1 MKTGGC
7 TMAVVSALFS
17 CSAMDMPCTQHV
29 SFPDAFAAAVGDAP
43 QAAPVALLRLAGDG
57 RVLHQ
62 VGWPDTLPPAQ
73 GRAVHTLFH
82 ELDDDGRSRWPS
94 FSADSGS
101 DVSRHVWHLCDNGQA
116 VCVECTRLPGDAAG
130 DWLLR
135 VSHGTPEDAA
145 QRELRLLARAAHQ
158 AGDAVMITCAG
169 GLIEY
174 VNPAFERSTGYT
186 AAEVLGRS
194 PGLLKS
200 GMHGPDVYARLWRAL
215 RSGEVFRMVFTN
227 RRKSGELYHEEKT
240 ISPIRDAQQKISHYV
255 ATSRDVSERIRAQD
269 QLEYLAGMDVLTD
282 LPNRRLFTDRLRQ
295 AMRRAMR
302 TECPLAVLF
311 IDLDRFKVIN
321 DTLGHSVGD
330 ALLTEVAARLRGC
343 VRASDTVA
351 RLGGDEFTVL
361 LEETGD
367 RAAVTEIAE
376 KILAALADGVRVQGR
391 EFFVSASVGIALY
404 PENGHSVDE
413 LLSRADL
420 SMYRAKAAG
429 RNTLRFYNQSMDAHA
444 HTDLSAEI
452 ALHGALE
459 RREFFLVY
467 QPIIDTRTGRVATVE
482 ALLRWNSPTEG
493 VVPPDRFIPLLEE
506 TGLIV
511 PVSRWSLR
519 EALRDLRTL
528 QASQPQVHLAF
539 NLSGRQLRD
548 DELVSDIAGALQEAG
563 VDPRMLELEITESTL
578 MEDIPRTTDILGALD
593 TMGISLA
600 IDDFGT
606 GYSSLAYL
614 MRFAVRTLKIDR
626 SFVSQL
632 RSSSDAVTIVR
643 AITSLADSMGL
654 EIVAEGVET
663 PGQLAQLTEL
673 GCHRLQ
679 GYLFSRPVRPEELLR
694 LSCFSPATPQT

>member
-1 MKTGGC
+1 MQTGGC

-29 SFPDAFAAAVGDAP
+29 SFPDAFSVAVGDAP
-43 QAAPVALLRLAGDG
+43 QAATTALLRLSHEG
-57 RVLHQ
+57 RIIDHT
-62 VGWPDTLPPAQ
+62 GWPDTLTDVRGQP
-73 GRAVHTLFH
+73 VHRVFR
-82 ELDDDGRSRWPS
+82 ELDNDGQSGWPA
-94 FSADSGS
+94 FRAGCGNA
-101 DVSRHVWHLCDNGQA
+101 VSRQIWHLHDGGRP
-116 VCVECTRLPGDAAG
+116 VCVECAPLPGDASG
-130 DWLLR
+130 HWLLR

-158 AGDAVMITCAG
+158 AGDAVLITCAG

-174 VNPAFERSTGYT
+174 VNPAFERSTGYS
-186 AAEVLGRS
+186 AEEVLGRS

-200 GMHGPDVYARLWRAL
+200 GLHGPDVYARLWRAL

-227 RRKSGELYHEEKT
+227 RRKNGELYHEEKT
-240 ISPIRDAQQKISHYV
+240 ISPIRDAQQRISHYV

-269 QLEYLAGMDVLTD
+269 QLEYLAGMDALTD

-367 RAAVTEIAE
+367 RTAVTEIAE
-376 KILAALADGVRVQGR
+376 KILAALAEGVRVQGR
-391 EFFVSASVGIALY
+391 EFFVSASVGIALF

-429 RNTLRFYNQSMDAHA
+429 RNTLRFYDQSMDAHA
-444 HTDLSAEI
+444 HTELSAEI

-519 EALRDLRTL
+519 EALRDLRML
-528 QASQPQVHLAF
+528 QATQPQLHLAF

-548 DELVSDIAGALQEAG
+548 DDLVSDITSALQEAG

-654 EIVAEGVET
+654 EVVAEGVET

-694 LSCFSPATPQT
+694 LSCFSPAAPQT